1 VYKYVVDFN
10 VPQENYKID
19 LSIARGLDYYTGTVY
34 ETTFNKHPEIGSICS
49 GGRYDNLAEYYTDK
63 KLPGV
68 GISIGLSRLFYILNE
83 MNYINDVNNG
93 PADVLIIPMTDDL
106 SYAINISG
114 KLRNKGIRTQI
125 YFEDKK
131 IKNKISFANRTNII
145 FALFLGEDEITS
157 QKVTV
162 KNLES
167 GEQLT
172 LELDHAISLIKDQVN
187 SIDKQ
192 KIINIE
198 NKKADI

>member
-1 VYKYVVDFN
+1 M
-10 VPQENYKID
+10 
-19 LSIARGLDYYTGTVY
+19 
-34 ETTFNKHPEIGSICS
+34 
-49 GGRYDNLAEYYTDK
+49 
-63 KLPGV
+63 PGV

-83 MNYINDVNNG
+83 MNYITDVNNG
-93 PADVLIIPMTDDL
+93 PADVLIIPMTDGL